1 MSRWVGIVGLGLL
14 LALFGI
20 VVLRPGAP
28 RTDAVRA
35 AAIAAELRCP
45 DCAGLSV
52 ADSHTAAAVEI
63 RRQIDVLLVG
73 GATDEEIRDHF
84 VDRYGEW
91 ILLQPSTPA
100 YWVIPLIV
108 AVGAVIGLGAW
119 LLARRR
125 GVTEDEPSRPMPDEE
140 QRRRLHDEVERLDA

>member
-28 RTDAVRA
+28 RTDAIRA

-52 ADSHTAAAVEI
+52 ADSDTVAAVQI
-63 RRQIDVLLVG
+63 RRQIDGLLVG

-100 YWVIPLIV
+100 YWVIPLVV
-108 AVGAVIGLGAW
+108 AVGAMIGLGGW
-119 LLARRR
+119 LLARR
-125 GVTEDEPSRPMPDEE
+125 GGEAAGAPGRPIPDEE
-140 QRRRLHDEVERLDA
+140 QRRRLHEEVERLDA

>member
-1 MSRWVGIVGLGLL
+1 MIRWVGIVGLGLL
-14 LALFGI
+14 LALFGV

-35 AAIAAELRCP
+35 EALAAELRCP

-52 ADSHTAAAVEI
+52 ADSHTASAVEI
-63 RRQIDVLLVG
+63 RRQIDELVVG

-100 YWVIPLIV
+100 YWLIPLVV
-108 AVGAVIGLGAW
+108 AVAAVIGLGAW
-119 LLARRR
+119 LLARRSA
-125 GVTEDEPSRPMPDEE
+125 VAEPAGPMPDEA

>member
-1 MSRWVGIVGLGLL
+1 MTRWVGIVGMGLL
-14 LALFGI
+14 LALFLV

-63 RRQIDVLLVG
+63 RRQIDDLVVG
-73 GATDEEIRDHF
+73 GATDEEIREHF

-100 YWVIPLIV
+100 YWIIPLVV
-108 AVGAVIGLGAW
+108 AVGAVIGLGTW
-119 LLARRR
+119 LLARRQ
-125 GVTEDEPSRPMPDEE
+125 GLPEGPTAPLPDEE
-140 QRRRLHDEVERLDA
+140 QRRRLHEEVERLDA

>member
-1 MSRWVGIVGLGLL
+1 MTRWVGIVGLGLL
-14 LALFGI
+14 LALFG
-20 VVLRPGAP
+20 VVILRPGAP

-35 AAIAAELRCP
+35 EALAAELRCP

-63 RRQIDVLLVG
+63 RRQIDELVVG
-73 GATDEEIRDHF
+73 GATDDEVREHF

-100 YWVIPLIV
+100 YWVIPLVV
-108 AVGAVIGLGAW
+108 AVAAVLGLGAW
-119 LLARRR
+119 LIARHRAAA
-125 GVTEDEPSRPMPDEE
+125 EPAGPMPDEE
-140 QRRRLHDEVERLDA
+140 QLRRLHDEVERLDA

>member
-1 MSRWVGIVGLGLL
+1 MTRWVGIIGLGLL
-14 LALFGI
+14 LAIFLV

-35 AAIAAELRCP
+35 EALAAELRCP

-63 RRQIDVLLVG
+63 RRQIDELVVG
-73 GATDEEIRDHF
+73 GSTDAEISEHF
-84 VDRYGEW
+84 VGRYGEW

-100 YWVIPLIV
+100 YWVIPLVV
-108 AVGAVIGLGAW
+108 AVAAVLGLGAW
-119 LLARRR
+119 LLVRR
-125 GVTEDEPSRPMPDEE
+125 GAAAEPAGPMPDEA